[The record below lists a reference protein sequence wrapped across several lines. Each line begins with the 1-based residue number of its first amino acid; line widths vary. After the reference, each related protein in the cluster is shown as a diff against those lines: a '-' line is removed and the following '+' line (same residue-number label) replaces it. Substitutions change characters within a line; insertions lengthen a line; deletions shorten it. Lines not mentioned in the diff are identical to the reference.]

1 MTTDEFFRGIWEEFD
16 FNFLL
21 ADITHTV
28 QEVARRQ
35 SLQSHSAVLV
45 AKAMLGS
52 FFLAGMVKE
61 NVTVSLQL
69 EGLGPVE
76 RVMAYSDRYGKMRGM
91 AKNSAVLTKNDVT
104 LGIGKGYLKVS
115 RWHNVQKIH
124 YSATV
129 LENLSFENNLL
140 NHIHESDQ
148 LVSYLS
154 IYIHPKSP
162 SLCTRGMFFQALPGA
177 SQEMIDKLQN
187 KISEINLSI
196 SEFFEGSLDEVLQKM
211 QNLLGSKL
219 HLLDKGTPTFY
230 CGCSLEKIQNVV
242 VALGREEAE
251 SILQEQGKIE
261 ITCEFCK
268 EVYTLDSEDVHLLFL
283 SRTSA

>member
-1 MTTDEFFRGIWEEFD
+1 
-16 FNFLL
+16 
-21 ADITHTV
+21 THTV
-28 QEVARRQ
+28 QEVTRRQ
-35 SLQSHSAVLV
+35 ALQNHSAVLV
-45 AKAMLGS
+45 AKSMLGS

-91 AKNSAVLTKNDVT
+91 AKNNAVLTKNDPT

-115 RWHNVQKIH
+115 RWHEIQKIH

-140 NHIHESDQ
+140 NHIYESDQ

-154 IYIHPKSP
+154 IFIHPESP
-162 SLCTRGMFFQALPGA
+162 SLRTRGMFFQALPGA
-177 SQEMIDKLQN
+177 SRESIDKLQDR
-187 KISEINLSI
+187 ISEINLHV
-196 SEFFEGSLDEVLQKM
+196 SEIFEGSLTKVLERMEVVL
-211 QNLLGSKL
+211 NSKL
-219 HLLDKGTPTFY
+219 HLLDRGSPTFY